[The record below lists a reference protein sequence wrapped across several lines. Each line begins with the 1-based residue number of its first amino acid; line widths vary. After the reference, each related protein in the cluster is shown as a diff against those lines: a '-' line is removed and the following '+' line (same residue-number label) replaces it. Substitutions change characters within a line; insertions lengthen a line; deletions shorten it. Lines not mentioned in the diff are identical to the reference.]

1 MNLPIDD
8 EGERGENKI
17 VVNIFLYAVYLI
29 EIFFIQIITRRFHRS
44 SSMPMMEQ
52 KELLN
57 LAQTPTSEF
66 WIFLA
71 DFNQ

>member
-1 MNLPIDD
+1 
-8 EGERGENKI
+8 
-17 VVNIFLYAVYLI
+17 
-29 EIFFIQIITRRFHRS
+29 
-44 SSMPMMEQ
+44 MPMMEQ

-71 DFNQ
+71 DFNQWYYFSSSDQEHKIYNFSWGKTIILL